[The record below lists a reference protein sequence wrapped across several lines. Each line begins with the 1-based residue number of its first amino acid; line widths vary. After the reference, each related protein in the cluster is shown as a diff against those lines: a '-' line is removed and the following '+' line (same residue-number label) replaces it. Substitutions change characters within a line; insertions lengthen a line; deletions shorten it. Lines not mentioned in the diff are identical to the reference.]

1 MRDTLRSSSLGQILN
16 YLSNGRLLPYP
27 EEQSDYTI
35 PDRYRLHPDDLR
47 GTGASEPTLVDNR
60 STSKNSKFRN
70 SVALSIPDS
79 NHSGYATYNSRSLF
93 TEKGADD
100 TEKAKQSTRPAEGS
114 DVERGG
120 MNNDDVALRET
131 PSRAGSVGGRSVDT
145 QEKVKR
151 EREHWTKRMM
161 RDPEL
166 VKREGLEDDYE
177 YLVRW
182 DGPDDP
188 ENPQYVDFALQ
199 CSLRMTA
206 TKLADEYSF
215 RYLANRNFSRGKK
228 LFISGQVCLMTFSVY
243 LGASLITASETGL
256 QEEFGISQTVSI
268 LALSLYILG

>member
-1 MRDTLRSSSLGQILN
+1 MRDTLQSSSLGQIIN

-27 EEQSDYTI
+27 EERSNYTI
-35 PDRYRLHPDDLR
+35 PERYRLHPDDWK

-79 NHSGYATYNSRSLF
+79 NHSGYPPTSATYNSRSLF
-93 TEKGADD
+93 TEKAAED
-100 TEKAKQSTRPAEGS
+100 TEKAKQSVTRTEDS

-120 MNNDDVALRET
+120 TNNDDIALREA
-131 PSRAGSVGGRSVDT
+131 PSRSGSVGGRSVDT

-161 RDPEL
+161 RDPEV

-188 ENPQYVDFALQ
+188 ENPQ
-199 CSLRMTA
+199 
-206 TKLADEYSF
+206 
-215 RYLANRNFSRGKK
+215 NFSRGKK
-228 LFISGQVCLMTFSVY
+228 LFISGQICLMTFSVY

-268 LALSLYILG
+268 LALSLYILGYGIGPSSSRGGSERRA